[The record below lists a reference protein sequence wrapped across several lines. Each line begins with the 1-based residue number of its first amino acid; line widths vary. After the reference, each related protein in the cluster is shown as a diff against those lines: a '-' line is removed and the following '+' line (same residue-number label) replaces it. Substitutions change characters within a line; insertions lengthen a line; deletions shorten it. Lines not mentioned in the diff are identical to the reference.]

1 MSIKPSIARWSLT
14 DSIRATN
21 RLIHDYVAGDKKLQ
35 YVDVFTPM
43 LDASGQ
49 VRRELFVADGLH
61 MNARGY
67 SIWRGLIQPVLR

>member
-1 MSIKPSIARWSLT
+1 
-14 DSIRATN
+14 
-21 RLIHDYVAGDKKLQ
+21 VAGDKKLQ

-49 VRRELFVADGLH
+49 VRRELFVEDGLH